1 MEIPMNLKVVSV
13 LGALVAA
20 SSSFAVTTAASGE
33 LVLGFGAT
41 GGTGSSLNLEVAL
54 GTVSNY
60 TALSDGNLHSLGRLS
75 GADLAATYGADWTTR
90 ADLNWGIIGFT
101 GNSLNNTVWAS
112 KEQAVVGTM
121 GTPWAKMPA
130 SGGNTAG
137 SVIKSTVAGLTAAAA
152 TANSSYAGVLETSA
166 LQSWYT
172 TQGTTG
178 SAFKT
183 PYETDTLNN
192 STAFG
197 TNSYVVSDLFQM
209 VNTSAGQSSYVGSF
223 GIDNTG
229 GLWFSNDASDFAA
242 IPEPSTYAMIL
253 GALTLGLVAVRRRM
267 VKQA

>member
-1 MEIPMNLKVVSV
+1 MNFRSLLAV
-13 LGALVAA
+13 GALLAA
-20 SSSFAVTTAASGE
+20 SASAFAVGGTAATGE

-41 GGTGSSLNLEVAL
+41 GGTGSSQNLEVAL
-54 GTVSNY
+54 GTAATY
-60 TALSDGNLHSLGRLS
+60 TALSDGQLHEIGRLS
-75 GADLAATYGADWTTR
+75 GADLAATYGADWNAR

-101 GNSLNNTVWAS
+101 GNALNNTIWAS
-112 KEQAVVGTM
+112 KKQSVVGTM

-137 SVIKSTVAGLTAAAA
+137 GVIKSVVSSLAAAPA
-152 TANSSYAGVLETSA
+152 TANSSHSGVLEAST

-172 TQGTTG
+172 LQGTTG

-183 PYETDTLNN
+183 PYETATFNN
-192 STAFG
+192 STAIPAG
-197 TNSYVVSDLFQM
+197 GYVVSDLFQM